1 MNGPQDDEE
10 DFSKLPLDERL
21 LNKSWKARL
30 NGYQQLL
37 KQFQNGF
44 PLPQEY
50 VKYWSDPGLFHKYI
64 LDSNVVA
71 QENALSALHALLR
84 KQIPNVESSF
94 KLEPYLNEWV
104 GPLVSKALNS
114 SRNKSKELSV
124 TCILLLCSLDH
135 SISAIVTMIIEILP
149 TMRIPKLI
157 AAIILCLNTILSTFQ
172 LINVEGSGLIE
183 LLNKIFGPLPKLASH
198 ADKNVR
204 GNTMDL
210 IVTLYILLGKDQSLL
225 QETLLDKLKP
235 IQQRELEKR
244 FNSSDIKLMD
254 PFKDCETNDIIMFE
268 WQRKAQQ
275 EAMESLHGEDNE
287 VDADGDTNMGI
298 NIADSSLGTKID
310 PLQLLPEE
318 DLLNNLPDEFHN
330 RIKSN
335 KWKDRVEVLE
345 ELNLE
350 HLQKIKK
357 LKIREDYGP
366 ILKILSDIIHRDV
379 NVQCVTLASD
389 IVNQI
394 LTKLPHTAI
403 HENYISMIF
412 PALLERTKERKPS
425 VIEMIIKTIHTVCS
439 IYDPFVSGHESL
451 ILRDLLIK
459 LNDRIPG
466 VRLECSKI
474 LNELLGS
481 CLTMDVNYMI
491 NNLIDGLKIQGSLLK
506 LINDTQVN
514 IRNVSFMIVAKL
526 MNLLGG
532 EYFQDFL
539 DGIDKLKRRKIEAM
553 ISGDEGAVKFK
564 GKLKSKVVV
573 KPSAPSRMDTQQ
585 QQPVINSHNNNN
597 TNNRLN
603 KIIPNKRVATSPAV
617 KMQRSPV
624 KISNRNMISP
634 RSVIQENSNS
644 NNNREEIISLQ
655 KRVKELES
663 ENMTYKKKNTDL
675 ERVVNQHIQTIMMK
689 DTEIQKLKRQYEVM
703 VNEYSYNSGISS
715 ITNHQPQID
724 THAAQ
729 PQLEINAHR
738 NIIKSSPISRD
749 LPNKVRRL
757 QLDPHSDTNNLNLNI
772 NANANAHSN
781 NGSKFASNDVVGRRQ
796 STATSQDVVNTTV
809 ATEESW
815 QRAAQ
820 VTQQLKDRINRMRN
834 RR

>member
-21 LNKSWKARL
+21 SNKLWKARL

-50 VKYWSDPGLFHKYI
+50 AKYWSDPSLFHKYI

-71 QENALSALHALLR
+71 QESALLALRAMLK
-84 KQIPNVESSF
+84 KQIPSVDPNF

-104 GPLVSKALNS
+104 GPLISKALNS
-114 SRNKSKELSV
+114 SKNKSKELSV
-124 TCILLLCSLDH
+124 TCILLICSLDQ
-135 SISAIVTMIIEILP
+135 SISSIIPMIVEILP
-149 TMRIPKLI
+149 TIRIPKLI
-157 AAIILCLNTILSTFQ
+157 AAIILCLNNILCTFQ
-172 LINVEGSGLIE
+172 LINVEGSRLIE
-183 LLNKIFGPLPKLASH
+183 LLNKIFDPLPKLASH

-210 IVTLYILLGKDQSLL
+210 IVTLYNLLGKDQSLL

-244 FNSSDIKLMD
+244 FISTEIKLME

-268 WQRKAQQ
+268 WQRKV
-275 EAMESLHGEDNE
+275 ESHNED
-287 VDADGDTNMGI
+287 VDEDGDTNMEI
-298 NIADSSLGTKID
+298 NIVASPLMAKID

-318 DLLNNLPDEFHN
+318 DLLNNLPDEFID
-330 RIKSN
+330 RVKST

-345 ELNLE
+345 ALNLE

-357 LKIREDYGP
+357 LKIHEDYGP

-379 NVQCVTLASD
+379 NVQCVTLAAD

-394 LTKLPHTAI
+394 LKKLPKSAI

-425 VIEMIIKTIHTVCS
+425 VIEMIIKAIHTVCE
-439 IYDPFVSGHESL
+439 IYEPFVPGHESL
-451 ILRDLLIK
+451 ILKDLLVK
-459 LNDRIPG
+459 LNDKIPG

-474 LNELLGS
+474 LNELLGN
-481 CLTMDVNYMI
+481 CLKMDQKYMI
-491 NNLIDGLKIQGSLLK
+491 HNLIDGLNIQGSLIK

-514 IRNVSFMIVAKL
+514 IRNISFMIVAKL
-526 MNLLGG
+526 INLLGE
-532 EYFQDFL
+532 EYFQEFL
-539 DGIDKLKRRKIEAM
+539 DSIDKLKRRKIESM
-553 ISGDEGAVKFK
+553 IGGEDGAVKLK
-564 GKLKSKVVV
+564 NKLAGKPVPLV
-573 KPSAPSRMDTQQ
+573 KQQQQQ
-585 QQPVINSHNNNN
+585 QQPLPVVSSSNNNN
-597 TNNRLN
+597 NNNRLN

-634 RSVIQENSNS
+634 RSAMHD
-644 NNNREEIISLQ
+644 NNNKEEIIILQ

-675 ERVVNQHIQTIMMK
+675 ERVVNQHIQKIMMK

-703 VNEYSYNSGISS
+703 INEHPYNSGINNMNSNNN
-715 ITNHQPQID
+715 ITSQQPEVD
-724 THAAQ
+724 V
-729 PQLEINAHR
+729 HR
-738 NIIKSSPISRD
+738 NVIKSSPISRD

-757 QLDPHSDTNNLNLNI
+757 QLDAPGDN
-772 NANANAHSN
+772 
-781 NGSKFASNDVVGRRQ
+781 SKFASNDRILTKPAAISNSN
-796 STATSQDVVNTTV
+796 STSTSSTTTQDVVNTTV